1 MGESCPTLRGIFEI
15 NYNIKIKILF
25 VSLTKILNLFYV
37 IPIKY

>member
-1 MGESCPTLRGIFEI
+1 MGESYPTLRGIFEI
-15 NYNIKIKILF
+15 NYNIKINILF